1 MTVSPAPGF
10 DSVVL
15 SAILRELPLFEGGR
29 VARITQPHKREV
41 ILHLRARGTTAALLL
56 SVDPEAA
63 RLHLASKRETAAP
76 LSPFTQMLRRHL
88 EGARFQRVEQ
98 PPFER
103 IAIFHFEAL
112 QGPIQLVAEFMGRHS
127 NLILVHG
134 GKVLGALKVVIAE
147 VSRPRQIY
155 PGAPYLPPPTSTT
168 PTPQEIREE
177 ELAGGLRRSQKPLWK
192 ALPDVV
198 RGIGPSLA
206 RELLVRC
213 NLDPNE
219 PASSLGDVQDL
230 LGQLRDLAGLVAR
243 GAFSPRL
250 YLDDEKTPVAFS
262 PFPFT
267 SLSHL
272 VPVPTSMSAAVETVY
287 TVFLASQ
294 QLAEEQRTLRSV
306 VEAHLRKV
314 SRAAA
319 DLQETLEEAR
329 ESERL
334 RTFGELL
341 LAYSSQV
348 PPGAPEAVVPSYPS
362 GEEVRIPLDPKLSPV
377 ANAQVYFRRYSRL
390 RAAHQA
396 AKERL
401 EQVNAEVAYLDS
413 LLLHLEQA
421 QTLDDLAEI
430 RRELEEEGYL
440 RKAPLR
446 QRTPGKP
453 RTYSTADGFTIL
465 VGRSN
470 RENDRLTFQIARP
483 GDLWFHA
490 RGVPGAH
497 VILQT
502 AGRIPSP
509 EAIEAAAQVAAY
521 FSKARGSGRVQVDYT
536 ERRHVRR
543 PSRGRPGMVLYE
555 RERSLWV
562 TPALP
567 PQLAPRSQPHPP
579 RRTPP
584 SAP

>member
-1 MTVSPAPGF
+1 MTVPPAPGF

-15 SAILRELPLFEGGR
+15 SAILRELAPFTGGR
-29 VARITQPHKREV
+29 VTRITQPGKTEV
-41 ILHLRARGTTAALLL
+41 ALFLRTKGFTAKLLF
-56 SVDPEAA
+56 SIDPETA
-63 RLHLASKRETAAP
+63 RLHLASRKDPAAP
-76 LSPFTQMLRRHL
+76 LSPFTQLLRRYL
-88 EGARFQRVEQ
+88 EGARLQRVEQ

-103 IAIFHFEAL
+103 IATFHFEAL
-112 QGPIQLVAEFMGRHS
+112 QGPIQLVAELMGRHS
-127 NLILVHG
+127 NLILVSRG
-134 GKVLGALKVVIAE
+134 SVLGAMKVITAE

-155 PGAPYLPPPTSTT
+155 PGGPYLPPPTSGT
-168 PTPQEIREE
+168 PAPQEIREE
-177 ELAGGLRRSQKPLWK
+177 ELADRLRRSRKPLWK

-206 RELLVRC
+206 RELIVRC
-213 NLDPNE
+213 NLDPNG
-219 PASSLGDVQDL
+219 PASSLRDVQDL
-230 LGQLRDLAGLVAR
+230 LGQLRDLADLVAR

-272 VPVPTSMSAAVETVY
+272 HAVPLAMSEAVEAVY
-287 TVFLASQ
+287 EAFLAHHQ
-294 QLAEEQRTLRSV
+294 WTEEHNSLRSTI
-306 VEAHLRKV
+306 EAHLGRLSQV
-314 SRAAA
+314 AAG
-319 DLQETLEEAR
+319 LERTLEEAK
-329 ESERL
+329 ESDRL
-334 RTFGELL
+334 RLFGELL
-341 LAYSSQV
+341 LAYASQV
-348 PPGAPEAVVPSYPS
+348 PPGAPEAVVPGYSA
-362 GEEVRIPLDPKLSPV
+362 GEEVRIPLDPRLSAV
-377 ANAQVYFRRYSRL
+377 ENAQAYFKRYSKL
-390 RAAHQA
+390 RATRRA
-396 AKERL
+396 AEERL
-401 EQVNAEVAYLDS
+401 ERVKAEAESLTS

-421 QTLDDLAEI
+421 TTLDDLAEI

-440 RKAPLR
+440 KGAPAPQPTAR
-446 QRTPGKP
+446 KP
-453 RTYSTADGFTIL
+453 RAYRTGDGFTIL

-470 RENDRLTFQIARP
+470 QENDRLTFQIARP

-543 PSRGRPGMVLYE
+543 PSQGRPGMVLYE

-567 PQLAPRSQPHPP
+567 PQLAPRSQPRPP